1 MSPAPRDGRSLPSAQ
16 GTPLS
21 PTPVKDRFTFRDG
34 AVPGRG
40 VLATQAPTLVPLAV
54 AQGEPRPTLR
64 QTGSESQRSG
74 VSSQRSKR
82 PGSQVCFSSPR
93 RADFCKTQRALSD
106 VGVVSVCRES
116 AGVSGGQRGLAGSA
130 VQMAGQ
136 VQGTGGHAGP
146 SPMEPAGPGG
156 TAQWN
161 CAPRGLVVPT
171 RRAGVR
177 VSADRHPENGPLEP
191 SQGWTTCR
199 PLGVTRAGPSIPRKS
214 SKFPTTSA
222 LHPEPQLPGKGR
234 MGGGRT
240 GMRDVAC

>member
-1 MSPAPRDGRSLPSAQ
+1 MKRSGLGRGCGGAGARLWQTKAEKGGQGRKDLRPSRGTVLLRGAGHAVSAGTGPTQTRGSSVSPAPRDGRSLPSAQ

-34 AVPGRG
+34 AVPSRR

-54 AQGEPRPTLR
+54 AQGDPRPTLK

-82 PGSQVCFSSPR
+82 PGSQVCFSSPS
-93 RADFCKTQRALSD
+93 RADLCKTQRALSD

-136 VQGTGGHAGP
+136 V
-146 SPMEPAGPGG
+146 
-156 TAQWN
+156 
-161 CAPRGLVVPT
+161 
-171 RRAGVR
+171 
-177 VSADRHPENGPLEP
+177 
-191 SQGWTTCR
+191 
-199 PLGVTRAGPSIPRKS
+199 
-214 SKFPTTSA
+214 
-222 LHPEPQLPGKGR
+222 
-234 MGGGRT
+234 
-240 GMRDVAC
+240 